1 MLSPNDLQ
9 ATIAMVGETPD
20 GSLAA
25 VGTAIAAQYTLDA
38 QFPGFGLEMLYVQRD
53 LTRVAHG
60 WAWQQIQVTSGD
72 VRYSY
77 EQRAVS
83 LRGRLTQLEADIAT
97 RLAQARASCMVVS
110 TGLMTTTAPVSPP
123 YPAPYPDANSDL
135 YRGSPYVS
143 PPNPQG
149 SQGTGW

>member
-9 ATIAMVGETPD
+9 AAIAMVGETPD

-38 QFPGFGLEMLYVQRD
+38 QFPGFGLEMLSVQRD

-77 EQRAVS
+77 EQRAAS
-83 LRGRLTQLEADIAT
+83 LRQRLTQLEADIAT

-123 YPAPYPDANSDL
+123 YPAPYPDANDPAYS
-135 YRGSPYVS
+135 GSPYVR

-149 SQGTGW
+149 TGW

>member
-1 MLSPNDLQ
+1 MLSPGDLQ
-9 ATIAMVGETPD
+9 AAIALVGETPD
-20 GSLAA
+20 GTLSA
-25 VGTAIAAQYTLDA
+25 VAPTLAAQYTLDA
-38 QFPGFGLEMLYVQRD
+38 QLPGFGLEMLSVQRD

-77 EQRAVS
+77 EQRAVA
-83 LRGRLTQLEADIAT
+83 LGKRLGQLETEIAT

-110 TGLMTTTAPVSPP
+110 TGVLTTTAPVSPP
-123 YPAPYPDANSDL
+123 YPPPYPDANADM

-149 SQGTGW
+149 SQGMGW